1 MDETDLNRLSEKV
14 IGCAFSVG
22 NNLGVGFLE
31 KVYENGLAYELR
43 KAGFKVEQQKPIN
56 VFYDGVVIG
65 DYFADLLVEDF
76 LLIEVKTVKNFD
88 EIHTARCLNYLKA
101 TKLPLCL
108 LINFGRPR
116 VEVKRVYVSANLRN
130 ILP

>member
-1 MDETDLNRLSEKV
+1 MDENDLNRLTEKV
-14 IGCAFSVG
+14 IGCAFTVG
-22 NNLGVGFLE
+22 NTLGVGFLE

-43 KAGFKVEQQKPIN
+43 KVGFKVEQQKPIN
-56 VFYDGVVIG
+56 VIYDGVVIG
-65 DYFADLLVEDF
+65 DYFADLLVENF
-76 LLIEVKTVKNFD
+76 LLIELKTVKSFD
-88 EIHTARCLNYLKA
+88 EIHSARCLNYLKA
-101 TKLPLCL
+101 TRLPLCL

>member
-1 MDETDLNRLSEKV
+1 MDENDLNLLTEKV

-22 NNLGVGFLE
+22 NALGVGFLE

-56 VFYDGVVIG
+56 VIYDGVIIG
-65 DYFADLLVEDF
+65 DYFADLLVNDF
-76 LLIEVKTVKNFD
+76 LLIELKTVKSFD
-88 EIHTARCLNYLKA
+88 EIHSAQCLNYLKA

-116 VEVKRVYVSANLRN
+116 VDVRRVYISANLRN
-130 ILP
+130 ISS

>member
-1 MDETDLNRLSEKV
+1 MDENELNLLTEKV
-14 IGCAFSVG
+14 VGCAFSVG
-22 NNLGVGFLE
+22 NAPGVGFHE

-56 VFYDGVVIG
+56 VVYDGVLIG
-65 DYFADLLVEDF
+65 DYFADLLVENF
-76 LLIEVKTVKNFD
+76 LLIELMTVKSFD
-88 EIHTARCLNYLKA
+88 EIHSAQCLNYLKA

-116 VEVKRVYVSANLRN
+116 VEIKRVYVSANLRN
-130 ILP
+130 IPS